1 MLSHDTTAKLRSL
14 VEQACGINTSTKT
27 DKNLQPLSFAS
38 VVIVSKTS
46 KLDRPEEVFAYA
58 AGRPKLLSG
67 NATEVGAMD
76 SIHWMASFTKLV
88 TAIACMQLVEQG
100 KLALDD
106 ADQVERLCPELRDVN
121 YLADDGTLEQKSGRI
136 TLRML
141 LTHTGM
147 PTSLNLEEC
156 LW

>member
-14 VEQACGINTSTKT
+14 VEQACGINTGTKA
-27 DKNLQPLSFAS
+27 DKHLQPLSFAS
-38 VVIVSKTS
+38 IVIVSKAS
-46 KLDRPEEVFAYA
+46 KSDRPEEVFAYA
-58 AGRPKLLSG
+58 AGRPRLLSG
-67 NATEVGAMD
+67 NATKVGAMD

-106 ADQVERLCPELRDVN
+106 ADQVERLCPELRDVK

-147 PTSLNLEEC
+147 PASLNLEEC